1 MNFTE
6 LVVID
11 VSYSYIVFLLQFTKQ
26 RPLSTNYV
34 LYFHMAV
41 MLLLLVIIL
50 FIIDVQLCAVRFIES
65 IFVLMTYMYECK
77 KSEIL
82 AVVQNLRQETHTCM
96 CHLNKHKT
104 RILIWTYSNRFF
116 KILNDFIVYN
126 YKCVSITP
134 PIIFELTW

>member
-11 VSYSYIVFLLQFTKQ
+11 FVFLLQFTKQ

-34 LYFHMAV
+34 YFHMAV

-77 KSEIL
+77 
-82 AVVQNLRQETHTCM
+82 
-96 CHLNKHKT
+96 
-104 RILIWTYSNRFF
+104 
-116 KILNDFIVYN
+116 
-126 YKCVSITP
+126 
-134 PIIFELTW
+134 